1 MTCKKTILLASL
13 MLIAFDVMIPSFA
26 YDEIDMEKL
35 KKLKM
40 YSGYD
45 KKGAWYQLYM
55 IACERCDLTEAYL
68 HGAKLSG
75 AQLKSTSLYKA
86 TLSAANLS
94 KASLIGANL
103 SRAKLRFAPMSEA
116 LLRLAALRVA

>member
-1 MTCKKTILLASL
+1 MICKKTILLASL

-35 KKLKM
+35 KKPKM

-45 KKGAWYQLYM
+45 KKGEWYQLYV

-68 HGAKLSG
+68 QG
-75 AQLKSTSLYKA
+75 
-86 TLSAANLS
+86 ANLS
-94 KASLIGANL
+94 KADLSDAKLSDANLSGADLNGANL
-103 SRAKLRFAPMSEA
+103 YRAILDSKGLAIAKASGAIGLSE
-116 LLRLAALRVA
+116 

>member
-1 MTCKKTILLASL
+1 LTCKKTILLASL
-13 MLIAFDVMIPSFA
+13 MLIAIDVMIPSFA

-45 KKGAWYQLYM
+45 KKGEWYQLYM

-75 AQLKSTSLYKA
+75 AQLKSTS
-86 TLSAANLS
+86 TLVRPH
-94 KASLIGANL
+94 SLEPIL
-103 SRAKLRFAPMSEA
+103 VEPSLDLPT
-116 LLRLAALRVA
+116 

>member
-1 MTCKKTILLASL
+1 

-35 KKLKM
+35 KKPKM

-45 KKGAWYQLYM
+45 KKGEWYQLYV

-68 HGAKLSG
+68 HGA
-75 AQLKSTSLYKA
+75 
-86 TLSAANLS
+86 NLS
-94 KASLIGANL
+94 KADLSDANLSDANLSGADLGGAKLSRTNLSGANL
-103 SRAKLRFAPMSEA
+103 FGANLRQPNFNETVMS
-116 LLRLAALRVA
+116 